1 MGRELDLERAR
12 RWHES
17 RTLHHSDFPP
27 ERLSAERTASVSVC
41 VPARNEAGTVGAIV
55 ADLVSLREA
64 GVVDQVAVIDAGST
78 DGTAEVASSA
88 GAQVFQESSLMPEVG
103 APLGKGDAMWRSL
116 SVLEGD
122 VLCWVDA
129 DSGGF
134 GPHFVCGLIGPL
146 LCGDPEIQF
155 VKAFYRRPFK
165 VGEVALPEGGG
176 RVTELTAR
184 PLLNLFYPQLAGIRQ
199 PLAGEVAGR
208 RELMRRIP
216 FGTGYSVEIAM
227 LIDVWSEVGLD
238 GLAQV
243 DIEMRQNRHQALGDL
258 TPMAFAVL
266 RAVAARLAHE
276 GRIGELEDGSDLLV
290 PVGSSLEERHLEQ
303 LERPPLASLV
313 PPKRAG

>member
-1 MGRELDLERAR
+1 LSRDRDLDRAR
-12 RWHES
+12 QWHES

-27 ERLSAERTASVSVC
+27 ERLRAERTESVSVC

-55 ADLVSLREA
+55 SDLVELREA
-64 GVVDQVAVIDAGST
+64 GVVDQVVVIDAAST
-78 DGTAEVASSA
+78 DGTPEVASKA
-88 GAQVFQESSLMPEVG
+88 GAQVFDESELVPEVG

-146 LCGDPEIQF
+146 LCGEPAIQF

-199 PLAGEVAGR
+199 PLAGEIAGR
-208 RELMRRIP
+208 RELMQTIP

-227 LIDVWSEVGLD
+227 LIDVWSQVGLD

-258 TPMAFAVL
+258 TPMAYAVL
-266 RAVAARLAHE
+266 RTVATRLARE
-276 GRIGELEDGSDLLV
+276 GRASEIDSASDLLV
-290 PVGSSLEERHLEQ
+290 PAGSSLEERRLEL
-303 LERPPLASLV
+303 LERPPFASLAV
-313 PPKRAG
+313 PKET

>member
-1 MGRELDLERAR
+1 LGRELELELAR

-27 ERLSAERTASVSVC
+27 ERLKAERTTSVSVC

-55 ADLVSLREA
+55 ADLVELREA
-64 GVVDQVAVIDAGST
+64 GVIDQVAVIDAGST
-78 DGTAEVASSA
+78 DGTPKLASRA
-88 GAQVFQESSLMPEVG
+88 GADVFQESSLMAEVG

-116 SVLEGD
+116 SVLDGD

-146 LCGDPEIQF
+146 LCGDPAIQF

-165 VGEVALPEGGG
+165 VGDMALPEGGG

-199 PLAGEVAGR
+199 PLAGEIAGR
-208 RELMRRIP
+208 ADLMRRIP
-216 FGTGYSVEIAM
+216 FATGYSVEIAM

-243 DIEMRQNRHQALGDL
+243 DIEMRQNRHQPLGDL
-258 TPMAFAVL
+258 TPMAYAVL
-266 RAVAARLAHE
+266 RAVATRLARE
-276 GRIGELEDGSDLLV
+276 GRAGEIEEDAGLLI
-290 PVGSSLEERHLEQ
+290 PTGAELEERHLQ
-303 LERPPLASLV
+303 LPERPPFASLAV
-313 PPKRAG
+313 PKQS

>member
-1 MGRELDLERAR
+1 
-12 RWHES
+12 
-17 RTLHHSDFPP
+17 
-27 ERLSAERTASVSVC
+27 
-41 VPARNEAGTVGAIV
+41 
-55 ADLVSLREA
+55 
-64 GVVDQVAVIDAGST
+64 
-78 DGTAEVASSA
+78 
-88 GAQVFQESSLMPEVG
+88 
-103 APLGKGDAMWRSL
+103 
-116 SVLEGD
+116 

-146 LCGDPEIQF
+146 LCGDPAIQF

-199 PLAGEVAGR
+199 PLAGEIAGR
-208 RELMRRIP
+208 AELMRRIP

-258 TPMAFAVL
+258 TPMAYAVL
-266 RAVAARLAHE
+266 RAVATRLARE
-276 GRIGELEDGSDLLV
+276 GRAGEIEEGADLLI
-290 PVGSSLEERHLEQ
+290 PAGAELEERQLE
-303 LERPPLASLV
+303 LVERPPFASV
-313 PPKRAG
+313 AR

>member
-1 MGRELDLERAR
+1 LGRELDLERAR

-41 VPARNEAGTVGAIV
+41 VPARNEADTVGAIV

-64 GVVDQVAVIDAGST
+64 GVIDQVAVIDAGST
-78 DGTAEVASSA
+78 DGTADVASSA
-88 GAQVFQESSLMPEVG
+88 GAQVFQEGSLIPEAG

-199 PLAGEVAGR
+199 PLAGEIAGR

-216 FGTGYSVEIAM
+216 FATGYSVEIAM

-243 DIEMRQNRHQALGDL
+243 DVEMRQNRHQALGDL

-266 RAVAARLAHE
+266 RAVATRLARE
-276 GRIGELEDGSDLLV
+276 GRIGELEDGADLLV
-290 PVGSSLEERHLEQ
+290 PVGASLEERHLEL
-303 LERPPLASLV
+303 LERPPHRLLA
-313 PPKRAG
+313 

>member
-1 MGRELDLERAR
+1 
-12 RWHES
+12 
-17 RTLHHSDFPP
+17 
-27 ERLSAERTASVSVC
+27 
-41 VPARNEAGTVGAIV
+41 
-55 ADLVSLREA
+55 
-64 GVVDQVAVIDAGST
+64 
-78 DGTAEVASSA
+78 
-88 GAQVFQESSLMPEVG
+88 MPEVG

-266 RAVAARLAHE
+266 RAVAARLARE